1 MPEQEEVLSAA
12 DRMAQFRRHMVV
24 QESGLEQYLSSLHFS
39 PDPFQVEALEH
50 LALGSSVLVCAP
62 TGAGK
67 TVVGEGATYLAR
79 ARGKPVYG
87 YVPEGGSLAE
97 RIRRRC
103 PEYLGEDAGN
113 DMQGWQLEEFGLP
126 LNLMLAVPC
135 VMVVGDA
142 EAALQRLRRDLDARH
157 RVA

>member
-1 MPEQEEVLSAA
+1 MMQRRTWMLLAGGTALASA
-12 DRMAQFRRHMVV
+12 
-24 QESGLEQYLSSLHFS
+24 
-39 PDPFQVEALEH
+39 
-50 LALGSSVLVCAP
+50 
-62 TGAGK
+62 GAGLWWRS
-67 TVVGEGATYLAR
+67 TRQPAPGTAAPPEDGAGTLWSMQFDR
-79 ARGKPVYG
+79 
-87 YVPEGGSLAE
+87 PEGGSLAE

>member
-79 ARGKPVYG
+79 ARGKQVY
-87 YVPEGGSLAE
+87 YRL
-97 RIRRRC
+97 R
-103 PEYLGEDAGN
+103 
-113 DMQGWQLEEFGLP
+113 
-126 LNLMLAVPC
+126 VPC
-135 VMVVGDA
+135 VLNFFHCLDSVLTARD
-142 EAALQRLRRDLDARH
+142 RLTGF
-157 RVA
+157 